1 MIARPGM
8 VTPPL
13 LCRMFQDKVPSNSSS
28 LSSVCV
34 SQAVRK
40 SVNNT
45 TCIDARLKSE
55 FNLINQMVVHTL
67 ALVLRSFWFGSLH
80 GFGSCKLL
88 HVVQRGSLVRTVR
101 LYERIALRTLMC
113 ATETSHPVKL

>member
-13 LCRMFQDKVPSNSSS
+13 LCRMFQDKVPSNSGS

-34 SQAVRK
+34 SQAMRK

-45 TCIDARLKSE
+45 TCVDASLKSE

-67 ALVLRSFWFGSLH
+67 ALALRSFLVWKFTWLWIMQ
-80 GFGSCKLL
+80 
-88 HVVQRGSLVRTVR
+88 VVICSAGQLD
-101 LYERIALRTLMC
+101 YMNAL
-113 ATETSHPVKL
+113 A

>member
-13 LCRMFQDKVPSNSSS
+13 LCRMFQDKVPSNSGS

-34 SQAVRK
+34 SQAMRK

-45 TCIDARLKSE
+45 TCIDASLKSE

-80 GFGSCKLL
+80 DFGSCKLL
-88 HVVQRGSLVRTVR
+88 HAVQDS
-101 LYERIALRTLMC
+101 
-113 ATETSHPVKL
+113 